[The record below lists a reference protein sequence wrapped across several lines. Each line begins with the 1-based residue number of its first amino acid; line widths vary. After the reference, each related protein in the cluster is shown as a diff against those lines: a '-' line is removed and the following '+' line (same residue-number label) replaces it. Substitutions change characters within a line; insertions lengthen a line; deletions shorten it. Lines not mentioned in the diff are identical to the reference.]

1 MADDLKRRDLLTVVA
16 GTALAAKAAL
26 AQTPHF
32 LTPNELAIAQELTE
46 ILIPTDDHSP
56 GAKAAKCAE
65 YIDLRLSETDDN
77 AARERWRQGLKVVD
91 ELSKKL
97 NGVAFMKA
105 SPEQRVA
112 VVASMAENEEH
123 PKTPAEEFF
132 VELKRRTVN
141 AYYTSK
147 IGIQDLDYKGNVYI
161 EEFVGYDTDTGD
173 WHMTPKKAK

>member
-1 MADDLKRRDLLTVVA
+1 MADDIKRRELLTVVA

-26 AQTPHF
+26 AQAPHF
-32 LTPNELAIAQELTE
+32 FAPAELAIAQELTE

-65 YIDLRLSETDDN
+65 YIDFRLSENEDDPV
-77 AARERWRQGLKVVD
+77 RERWRLGLKTVD
-91 ELSKKL
+91 YLSRKL
-97 NGVAFMKA
+97 NHAPFMKA

-112 VVASMAENEEH
+112 VVASMAENEES
-123 PKTPAEEFF
+123 PKTPADEFF

-147 IGIQDLDYKGNVYI
+147 IGIQDLDYKGNVYLQ
-161 EEFVGYDTDTGD
+161 EFVGYDTDTGD
-173 WHMTPKKAK
+173 WHMTPKKA